1 METTTPLKLL
11 LIGQYGVGK
20 SSFFNRYFEKKFH
33 PYVLSFS
40 LDVKKKIVYYKGYD
54 LILQMWDLVYS
65 ERMRGLLPDYYIK
78 CKGIL
83 FLIDLTD
90 KKSFDFINNER
101 ESIKR
106 NCKEEQIEHFIYYL
120 IGTKCDLKRE
130 ISKEEAIN
138 YSNQYGY
145 NYFECSA
152 LTGENVNE
160 IISCLLRDIIER
172 EILLTKEH
180 KYLIDKPK
188 NVKNKNNKQCFIF

>member
-11 LIGQYGVGK
+11 LVGQYGVGK

-40 LDVKKKIVYYKGYD
+40 LDVKKKIVYYKGYN

-83 FLIDLTD
+83 FVIDLTD

-138 YSNQYGY
+138 YCNQYGY

-160 IISCLLRDIIER
+160 IMSCLLRDIIER

-180 KYLIDKPK
+180 KYLIDKQK
-188 NVKNKNNKQCFIF
+188 KVKNKNNKQCFIF

>member
-11 LIGQYGVGK
+11 LVGQYGVGK
-20 SSFFNRYFEKKFH
+20 SSFFNRYFGKKFH

-40 LDVKKKIVYYKGYD
+40 LDVKKKIVYYKGYN

-65 ERMRGLLPDYYIK
+65 ERLRGLLPDYYIK

-83 FLIDLTD
+83 FVIDLTD

-101 ESIKR
+101 ESIRR

-188 NVKNKNNKQCFIF
+188 KVKNKNNKQCFIF

>member
-11 LIGQYGVGK
+11 LVGQYGVGK
-20 SSFFNRYFEKKFH
+20 TSFFHRYFEKKFY

-65 ERMRGLLPDYYIK
+65 ERMRGLLPDYYTK

-83 FLIDLTD
+83 FVIDLTD

-120 IGTKCDLKRE
+120 IGTK
-130 ISKEEAIN
+130 
-138 YSNQYGY
+138 
-145 NYFECSA
+145 
-152 LTGENVNE
+152 
-160 IISCLLRDIIER
+160 
-172 EILLTKEH
+172 
-180 KYLIDKPK
+180 
-188 NVKNKNNKQCFIF
+188 